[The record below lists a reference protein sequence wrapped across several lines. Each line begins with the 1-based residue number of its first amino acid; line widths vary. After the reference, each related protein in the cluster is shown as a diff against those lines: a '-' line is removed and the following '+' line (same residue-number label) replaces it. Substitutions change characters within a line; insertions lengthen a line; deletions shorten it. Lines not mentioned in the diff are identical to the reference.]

1 MTNQLVLKV
10 TLNTIRGNN
19 SNYGKTILE
28 VFLPGPG
35 YSRWLFLNGSG
46 NGFIGVG
53 TGNIYY
59 GQVGYLFVKPTN
71 PATKGDCKLCSGTNC
86 RLRCIK

>member
-1 MTNQLVLKV
+1 MAL
-10 TLNTIRGNN
+10 
-19 SNYGKTILE
+19 
-28 VFLPGPG
+28 
-35 YSRWLFLNGSG
+35 LNGSG

-71 PATKGDCKLCSGTNC
+71 PATKGDCKFMQRDKLT
-86 RLRCIK
+86 